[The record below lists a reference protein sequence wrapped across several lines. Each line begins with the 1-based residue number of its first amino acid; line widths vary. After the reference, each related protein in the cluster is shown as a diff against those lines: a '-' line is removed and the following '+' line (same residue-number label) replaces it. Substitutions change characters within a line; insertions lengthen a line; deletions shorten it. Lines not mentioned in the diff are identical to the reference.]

1 MRRDKSDAA
10 AWASSCETLAS
21 SLLALSL
28 LLCCLTSVFV
38 FVTTWAKADEEE
50 VALKLAFVS
59 PALFFHFFSLLP
71 PFHLLHFPQRA
82 LLPPITL
89 PHSHFQSSSLLSFT
103 FALFAFFFCGWG
115 RGSCCCCCCFCCCF
129 CFCSCICRCCICCC
143 CCLILFNWVWICEKE
158 RVAEYE
164 WVRERFAS
172 HLMRRYITYL
182 SQLLIMCFDDTLLL
196 GKELLSLRFQFV
208 WIR

>member
-10 AWASSCETLAS
+10 ACASSCETLAP

-38 FVTTWAKADEEE
+38 TTWAKADDEV
-50 VALKLAFVS
+50 VALTLAFVS
-59 PALFFHFFSLLP
+59 PALFFHFFSLFP

-103 FALFAFFFCGWG
+103 FAWERTALFAFFFCGWG
-115 RGSCCCCCCFCCCF
+115 RGSCCCCCCCFCCCT
-129 CFCSCICRCCICCC
+129 CRCCICCC
-143 CCLILFNWVWICEKE
+143 CCLILFNWVWICKKE
-158 RVAEYE
+158 RLR
-164 WVRERFAS
+164 VRERFAS
-172 HLMRRYITYL
+172 HLMIISYL

-196 GKELLSLRFQFV
+196 TK
-208 WIR
+208 

>member
-10 AWASSCETLAS
+10 ACASSCETLAS

-38 FVTTWAKADEEE
+38 FVTTWAKAEEE

-59 PALFFHFFSLLP
+59 PALFFHFFSLFP

-103 FALFAFFFCGWG
+103 FVWERAALFAFFFCGWG
-115 RGSCCCCCCFCCCF
+115 RGSCCCCSCCFCCCV
-129 CFCSCICRCCICCC
+129 CRCCICCC
-143 CCLILFNWVWICEKE
+143 CCLILFNWVWICETK
-158 RVAEYE
+158 RVTEYE
-164 WVRERFAS
+164 WERVS
-172 HLMRRYITYL
+172 NLLHILWRGYWITYL
-182 SQLLIMCFDDTLLL
+182 SQLLIMCSDDSLLL
-196 GKELLSLRFQFV
+196 AE
-208 WIR
+208 